1 MRKKAKENIK
11 LKTPREYESQTHR
24 FGYVLSLNIDK
35 KKRISKKTRQLILF
49 SLKKERKERKK
60 KDENEKKVKRRKTR
74 QKKNINID
82 F

>member
-35 KKRISKKTRQLILF
+35 KKEDQQEDKVVDIIFFKKRKKR
-49 SLKKERKERKK
+49 KKE
-60 KDENEKKVKRRKTR
+60 KR
-74 QKKNINID
+74 
-82 F
+82 